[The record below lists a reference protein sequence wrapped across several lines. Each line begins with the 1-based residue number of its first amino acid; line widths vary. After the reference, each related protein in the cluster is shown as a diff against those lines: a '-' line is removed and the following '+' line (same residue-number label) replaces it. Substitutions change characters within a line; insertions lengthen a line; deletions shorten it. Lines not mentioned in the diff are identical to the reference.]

1 MDISEASL
9 TNEVFSRLS
18 RSVLQT
24 LWAISGGKG
33 SLLPLGEDRDGV
45 QPPGVA
51 FVEEWG
57 ADGALSQAMVS
68 TVFRMLR
75 CHGELKWESDSDIV
89 ESEYSSDV
97 LQAGQS
103 TAGRRRPWGSAV
115 DALMDTATEMRPS
128 EGRRSRGGFGARLTR
143 AFVDQDD
150 ALMDMLLD
158 NLHVFHSIYPQ
169 VQE

>member
-1 MDISEASL
+1 MDVSEATL

-18 RSVLQT
+18 RSVPQT

-33 SLLPLGEDRDGV
+33 SLLPLGEGQDGV

-57 ADGALSQAMVS
+57 ADGALSQAMIS

-75 CHGELKWESDSDIV
+75 WHGEVKWENDSDIV
-89 ESEYSSDV
+89 ERDYSGDVSQARQSE
-97 LQAGQS
+97 
-103 TAGRRRPWGSAV
+103 AGRRRPWGSAV
-115 DALMDTATEMRPS
+115 DALMDTAAEMRPS

-143 AFVDQDD
+143 VFVDQDD

-158 NLHVFHSIYPQ
+158 NLLVFHSIFSQ